1 MAREW
6 TRIEVEAT
14 IADYFAMLQAELRG
28 EPYNKTEHRRHLKR
42 LLHDRSDGAIE
53 RKHQNI
59 SATLIE
65 LGYPYIDGYK
75 PLRNYQ
81 QLLYDVVAE
90 RVAGDSGL
98 QEIVALG
105 VVQPA
110 NVPEIEDILSAL
122 EDPPKRRREPG
133 RRLADRRRGY
143 GRRPPR
149 PRVDY
154 LALEARNSSLGAA
167 GESFVLRF
175 ERARL
180 IHAGKDDLADRI
192 EHVSDA
198 VGDHEGFDI
207 RSYEVNGKDRL
218 IEVKTTAYGKE
229 TPFYL
234 SRNELE
240 TSQER
245 ARHYQLYR
253 VFRFRADPALFNV
266 RGALDESC
274 VLDPVQYI
282 GWVA

>member
-6 TRIEVEAT
+6 ARIEVEAT
-14 IADYFAMLQAELRG
+14 VADYFVMLQAELRG
-28 EPYNKTEHRRHLKR
+28 EPYNKTEHRGHLMR
-42 LLHDRSDGAIE
+42 LLHDRSDGAVE

-59 SATLIE
+59 SAILVE

-110 NVPEIEDILSAL
+110 ELPEIEDILSAL

-133 RRLADRRRGY
+133 RRLADHRRGY
-143 GRRPPR
+143 GGQPPR
-149 PRVDY
+149 PRVNY
-154 LALEARNSSLGAA
+154 LALEARNASLGAA

-175 ERARL
+175 ECARL
-180 IHAGKDDLADRI
+180 IHAGKDDLAGRI
-192 EHVSDA
+192 EHVSLT
-198 VGDHEGFDI
+198 VGDREGFDI

-240 TSQER
+240 TSRER
-245 ARHYQLYR
+245 ARHYHLYR
-253 VFRFRADPALFNV
+253 VFRFRAHPALFNV
-266 RGALDESC
+266 RGALDVSC
-274 VLDPVQYI
+274 VLDPVQYM